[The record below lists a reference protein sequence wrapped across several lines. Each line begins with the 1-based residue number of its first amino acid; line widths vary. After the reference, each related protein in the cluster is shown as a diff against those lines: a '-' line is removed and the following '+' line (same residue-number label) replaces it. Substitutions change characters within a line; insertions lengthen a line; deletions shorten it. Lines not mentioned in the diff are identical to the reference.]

1 MIFVFIKYKS
11 MIPLNREKFRQI
23 YRAAEFATTKKGKI
37 ARALKKR
44 KRKVRQA
51 DEDTEHGGDNHL
63 DVGQEVIFYFFIFL
77 FFYLFV

>member
-1 MIFVFIKYKS
+1 
-11 MIPLNREKFRQI
+11 MIPPNREYFCHT

-44 KRKVRQA
+44 RRKVRQA

-63 DVGQEVIFYFFIFL
+63 DVGHKVNFVFL
-77 FFYLFV
+77 FFD